1 MLFLAAILTSIDCF
15 IIGLSLKIEQKKLS
29 MDKLLCLLLFLF
41 ILYDAFL
48 FLFSK
53 IAWPFLDLKI
63 QFHLFLLL
71 AILAYKE
78 NNTICQNISLRKLFL
93 LFFTNSQDGLL
104 VASTF
109 LGQENPF
116 YLSFIFTSI
125 TFLFFMIGFKTPLKL
140 KKKKYTISILFLLLA
155 FLSLF

>member
-15 IIGLSLKIEQKKLS
+15 IIGLALKIEQKKLNIS
-29 MDKLLCLLLFLF
+29 KLLCLVLFLF
-41 ILYDAFL
+41 ILYTVFL

-53 IAWPFLDLKI
+53 IVWPFPDLKI

-71 AILAYKE
+71 AILACKE
-78 NNTICQNISLRKLFL
+78 NNNIYQNISLKKLFL
-93 LFFTNSQDGLL
+93 LFFTNSLDGLL

-109 LGQENPF
+109 LGQEKPL

-125 TFLFFMIGFKTPLKL
+125 TFLFFIIGFKTPLKL

>member
-1 MLFLAAILTSIDCF
+1 MLFFAAILTSIDCF

-29 MDKLLCLLLFLF
+29 MDKLLCLPLFLF

-53 IAWPFLDLKI
+53 ITWPFHDLKI

-78 NNTICQNISLRKLFL
+78 NNNIYQNISLRKLFL
-93 LFFTNSQDGLL
+93 LFFTNSLDGLL

-109 LGQENPF
+109 LGQKHPF

-140 KKKKYTISILFLLLA
+140 KKKKYTISIIFLLLA

>member
-53 IAWPFLDLKI
+53 IAWPFHDLKI

-78 NNTICQNISLRKLFL
+78 NNTICQNISFKKLFL
-93 LFFTNSQDGLL
+93 LFFTNSLDGLL

-109 LGQENPF
+109 LNQENPL

-125 TFLFFMIGFKTPLKL
+125 TFIFFMIGFKTPLKL
-140 KKKKYTISILFLLLA
+140 KKKKYTISIFFLLLA

>member
-15 IIGLSLKIEQKKLS
+15 IIGLALKIEQKKLNIG
-29 MDKLLCLLLFLF
+29 KLLCLVLFLF
-41 ILYDAFL
+41 ILYTVFL

-53 IAWPFLDLKI
+53 IAWPFPDLKI

-71 AILAYKE
+71 AILACKE
-78 NNTICQNISLRKLFL
+78 NNNIYQNISLRKLFL
-93 LFFTNSQDGLL
+93 LFFTNSLDGLL

-109 LGQENPF
+109 LGQDNPL

-125 TFLFFMIGFKTPLKL
+125 TFLFFIIGFKTPLKL

>member
-41 ILYDAFL
+41 ILYAVFL

-53 IAWPFLDLKI
+53 ITWPFHDLKI

-78 NNTICQNISLRKLFL
+78 NNTICQNISFKKLFL
-93 LFFTNSQDGLL
+93 LFFTNSLDGLL

-109 LGQENPF
+109 LGQENPL

-125 TFLFFMIGFKTPLKL
+125 TFLFFIIGFKTPLKL

>member
-53 IAWPFLDLKI
+53 ITWPFHDLKI

-78 NNTICQNISLRKLFL
+78 NNTICQNISFKKLFL
-93 LFFTNSQDGLL
+93 LFFTNSLDGLL

-109 LGQENPF
+109 LGQENPL

-125 TFLFFMIGFKTPLKL
+125 TFLFFIIGFKTPLKL

>member
-1 MLFLAAILTSIDCF
+1 MLFFAAILTSIDCL

-29 MDKLLCLLLFLF
+29 MDKLLCLPLFLF

-53 IAWPFLDLKI
+53 ITWPFHDLKI

-71 AILAYKE
+71 AILDYKE
-78 NNTICQNISLRKLFL
+78 NNNIYQNISLRKLFL
-93 LFFTNSQDGLL
+93 LFFTNSLDGLL

-109 LGQENPF
+109 LGQKHPS

-125 TFLFFMIGFKTPLKL
+125 TFLFFMMGFKTPLKL

>member
-1 MLFLAAILTSIDCF
+1 MLFFAAILTSIDCF

-29 MDKLLCLLLFLF
+29 MDKLLCLPLFLF

-53 IAWPFLDLKI
+53 ITWPFHDLKI

-71 AILAYKE
+71 AILTYKE
-78 NNTICQNISLRKLFL
+78 NNNIYQNISLRKLFL
-93 LFFTNSQDGLL
+93 LFFTNSLDGLL

-109 LGQENPF
+109 LGQKHPS

-125 TFLFFMIGFKTPLKL
+125 TFLFFMMGFKTPLK
-140 KKKKYTISILFLLLA
+140 
-155 FLSLF
+155 